1 MIINNKEDISMN
13 LHQLIKGRRS
23 IAVYQ
28 DKEVSQSLIE
38 ELLET
43 AIWVPNHKMTEPWRF
58 VFIQGEAKEK
68 LATINRQVAV
78 SKTTSNSD
86 EELKIV
92 SDNAYHKIM
101 NVPFIFFVV
110 NTIHPQEKLRE
121 EDYASSSCLIQNF
134 SLLAWEQGL
143 STFWKTGK
151 LAFCEETAE
160 LIGLKEDE
168 RVVGQIQVGYPAKN
182 LSPVPRT
189 SAKERITV
197 IE

>member
-1 MIINNKEDISMN
+1 MN
-13 LHQLIKGRRS
+13 LQQLIIERRS
-23 IAVYQ
+23 ISAYQ
-28 DKEVSQSLIE
+28 DKEVRVDLIE

-68 LATINRQVAV
+68 LAEINRQVALT
-78 SKTTSNSD
+78 KTNSNSD

-101 NVPFIFFVV
+101 NVPFIFFVI
-110 NTIHPQEKLRE
+110 NSLHPQEKLRE

-134 SLLAWEQGL
+134 SLLAWEKGL
-143 STFWKTGK
+143 SVFWKTGK

-160 LIGLKEDE
+160 LIGLQENE

-182 LSPVPRT
+182 LSPIPRR

-197 IE
+197 VE

>member
-1 MIINNKEDISMN
+1 MN
-13 LHQLIKGRRS
+13 LQQLIKERRS
-23 IAVYQ
+23 IAAYR
-28 DKEVSQSLIE
+28 DKEVSKSLIE

-58 VFIQGEAKEK
+58 VFIQGEAQKK
-68 LATINRQVAV
+68 LADINRQVTI
-78 SKTTSNSD
+78 SKTNSNSD

-101 NVPFIFFVV
+101 NVPYIFFVI
-110 NTIHPQEKLRE
+110 NKINPQEKLRE

-134 SLLAWEQGL
+134 SLLAWEKGL

-182 LSPVPRT
+182 HAPIPRT
-189 SAKERITV
+189 PANERITV